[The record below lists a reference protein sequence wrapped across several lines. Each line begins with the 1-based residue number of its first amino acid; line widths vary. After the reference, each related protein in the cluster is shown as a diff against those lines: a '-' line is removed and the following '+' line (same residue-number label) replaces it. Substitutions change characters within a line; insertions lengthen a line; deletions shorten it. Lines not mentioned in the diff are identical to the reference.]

1 MTNRTIVAGLAAVGL
16 LSSSLALAEVTDGSA
31 LIMPAA
37 LEAPAVVADTLA
49 TPAPVEPT
57 DDSSN
62 QMSPAP
68 AVVSPAVVSDAPAD
82 PVDSLDELVAET
94 DLDES
99 LDAEM
104 RCLATAVYYEARS
117 ESLAGQ
123 LAVAHVVLSRAR
135 SGRFPSSLCGVVTQ
149 RGQFSFVRA
158 GQLPAAP
165 KNAGQWR
172 TARAIA
178 QIAEDGSWENPVQGA
193 LFFHAARISPNWNR
207 PRATRIGG
215 HVFYR

>member
-1 MTNRTIVAGLAAVGL
+1 MTNRYMVAGLAAVGL
-16 LSSSLALAEVTDGSA
+16 LSSTLALAEVTDGSA
-31 LIMPAA
+31 LIAPAV

-57 DDSSN
+57 VDSNS
-62 QMSPAP
+62 QISPAP
-68 AVVSPAVVSDAPAD
+68 AVASDVTAD

-94 DLDES
+94 DLDEA

-149 RGQFSFVRA
+149 PGQFSFVRA

-165 KNAGQWR
+165 MNAGQWR

-178 QIAEDGSWENPVQGA
+178 QIAEDGSWENPVKGA
-193 LFFHAARISPNWNR
+193 LFFHAARVSPNWNR